1 MLMNLRGEMARKGI
15 KGKDL
20 ADLLDVRLPTIYDK
34 MNGKY
39 AFTFDE
45 ALKVKNHFFPEVDLE
60 YLFQNEKQIKRYESE
75 VM

>member
-1 MLMNLRGEMARKGI
+1 MLMNLRGEMARQGI

-39 AFTFDE
+39 GFTFDE
-45 ALKVKNHFFPEVDLE
+45 ALKIKNHFFPESNLE
-60 YLFQNEKQIKRYESE
+60 YLFRNDKQIKRYESE
-75 VM
+75 VI